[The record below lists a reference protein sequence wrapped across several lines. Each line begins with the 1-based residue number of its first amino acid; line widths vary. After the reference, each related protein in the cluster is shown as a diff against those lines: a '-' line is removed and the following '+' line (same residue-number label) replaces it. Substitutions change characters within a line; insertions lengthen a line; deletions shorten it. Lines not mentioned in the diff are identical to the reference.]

1 MYDRIIFVYK
11 NFLDDVKGQFYL
23 DGGCEITFGILRIPA
38 QHTSLIPKKI
48 RNV

>member
-23 DGGCEITFGILRIPA
+23 DSGCETAFGILRTPA
-38 QHTSLIPKKI
+38 QHASLIPKM
-48 RNV
+48 

>member
-23 DGGCEITFGILRIPA
+23 DSGCEITFGILRTPA
-38 QHTSLIPKKI
+38 QHASLIPKKCG
-48 RNV
+48 NV